1 MKHRSTKLVLVICLL
16 WLSACSST
24 TFVYNRL
31 DIVLPWYLD
40 DYVELDSAQDEQLD
54 DLLAPFLAWH
64 RQEELPRYITLL
76 DRLDSSLD
84 QQLTAAD
91 IAAIYDEIQAGWL
104 RLEGRA
110 LEWLL
115 VMGASLSDR
124 QVDSFLE
131 HLQEQQ
137 RDFEKKY
144 LSRSG
149 RKYREDAYDRLL
161 DSMQDYLGRLDRS
174 QRDRL
179 REAVD
184 GLQRADSIWLQ
195 ERAAWLAQLE
205 LILQRDPGWQQQ
217 ILDAVADREE
227 NTSLVY
233 RETFQQN
240 MTMMFGAIADVLN
253 SRSARQDKRLR
264 GELNDLRD
272 DLQTL
277 VDQGVTAG

>member
-1 MKHRSTKLVLVICLL
+1 MLVVFLL

-31 DIVLPWYLD
+31 DVVLPWYLD
-40 DYVELDSAQDEQLD
+40 DYVELDGAQDEQLD
-54 DLLAPFLAWH
+54 DLLEPFLAWH
-64 RQEELPRYITLL
+64 RQEELPRYIALL

-91 IAAIYDEIQAGWL
+91 IATIYDEIQAGWL
-104 RLEGRA
+104 RLEARA
-110 LEWLL
+110 LEWML

-124 QVDSFLE
+124 QVSSFLD

-174 QRDRL
+174 QRERL
-179 REAVD
+179 REAAD

-205 LILQRDPGWQQQ
+205 LILQREPGWQQQ
-217 ILDAVADREE
+217 ILDAVASREE
-227 NTSLVY
+227 TTSLVY

-240 MTMMFGAIADVLN
+240 MTIMFGAIADVLN
-253 SRSARQDKRLR
+253 SRSARQEKRLR
-264 GELNDLRD
+264 GELGDLRD

-277 VDQGVTAG
+277 VDQGVTEG